1 MFEIAQPG
9 RDRISQPVT
18 EGGLRWSAKVACGL
32 DRLVADFDLS
42 GLAYY
47 YRGLDGNANEEL
59 GAGVIVGNSLL
70 TARGIPAAG
79 EGDLKNCVAMLIM
92 DRLGAGGS
100 YTEFYAMDFNEDFI
114 LMGHDGP
121 GHLAIADGK
130 PVLRG
135 LGLYHGKR
143 GEGVSV
149 EFNVKT
155 GPITILALTQ
165 TAEGRLKL
173 LAAEGESIPGP
184 RLQIGNTNS
193 RLKFGLD
200 PAEFMNRWSEQGPTH
215 HCALGVGHQL
225 GKITKL
231 ARLLGLEL
239 VVVG

>member
-1 MFEIAQPG
+1 M
-9 RDRISQPVT
+9 
-18 EGGLRWSAKVACGL
+18 
-32 DRLVADFDLS
+32 
-42 GLAYY
+42 
-47 YRGLDGNANEEL
+47 

-143 GEGVSV
+143 G
-149 EFNVKT
+149 
-155 GPITILALTQ
+155 
-165 TAEGRLKL
+165 
-173 LAAEGESIPGP
+173 
-184 RLQIGNTNS
+184 
-193 RLKFGLD
+193 
-200 PAEFMNRWSEQGPTH
+200 
-215 HCALGVGHQL
+215 
-225 GKITKL
+225 
-231 ARLLGLEL
+231 
-239 VVVG
+239 